1 MPDKQKKQILKK
13 AWSWCAYQDRSTKQ
27 TWNRLLNSGLSEEE
41 AEAVLK
47 QLQDEGFVDDE
58 RFASAYARGK
68 FHNNHW
74 GREKI
79 RQGLEQNE
87 LDEKIISKALSE
99 IEDAEYLS
107 QLRKLISNKSR
118 ELQRYEEAIRKEKI
132 YNFALSKGYE
142 ASLVFEIINE

>member
-1 MPDKQKKQILKK
+1 MPDNQRKQILNKVC
-13 AWSWCAYQDRSTKQ
+13 SWCAYQDRSTKQ
-27 TWNRLLNSGLSEEE
+27 TWLKLLNSGLSEED
-41 AEAVLK
+41 AVPVLK

-79 RQGLEQNE
+79 RQGLEQND
-87 LDEKIISKALSE
+87 LKEKVISRALAE
-99 IEDAEYLS
+99 IDDTEYLS

-118 ELQRYEEAIRKEKI
+118 ELQRYEEAKRKEKI

-142 ASLVFEIINE
+142 VSLVLEIINE